1 MAYLE
6 KLSSSFSKLTLP
18 LQPSLKVLRKLM
30 SQAILQNIYVYP
42 IKSSAGIELSNSW
55 VEELGLAC
63 DRRFVVATDKGEF
76 ITARTQ
82 PSLCLIQAN
91 LTTKG
96 IVITAPDMPALVIE
110 YQQLSQ
116 NYIAVTVWQ
125 DIINAQQCNNNINQW
140 FTRYLKQPCQLLFFG
155 ADSQRFV
162 KNKNSQVGFADG
174 YPLLLISQASL
185 DNLNNRY
192 KPETKNISMAQ
203 FRPNIVVNN
212 CEAFAEDTWQH
223 IRIGEVEFEITK
235 PCTRCV
241 FTTVNPET
249 GEKNPQQE
257 PLKTLKDF
265 RQLANGDIL
274 FGQNVVALNQGQIKQ
289 GDQVE
294 IIKRQ
299 TAPIFSFSNKSSVN
313 TPASDI
319 KSPLEK
325 DIVLSTKTSK
335 PVLTFSSFNKT
346 ITGNNTQ
353 TLLEQGEDAGL
364 ILPYS
369 CRAGMCG
376 SCKVML
382 EQGDV
387 EQTCQDGLSDQEQQ
401 QGYILS
407 CCCIPLTD
415 VVISHPARQRRQ
427 INED

>member
-1 MAYLE
+1 
-6 KLSSSFSKLTLP
+6 
-18 LQPSLKVLRKLM
+18 M
-30 SQAILQNIYVYP
+30 SQAILQNIHIYP

-63 DRRFVVATDKGEF
+63 DRRFVVATDQGEF

-82 PSLCLIQAN
+82 PSLCLIQAS
-91 LTTKG
+91 LMATG
-96 IVITAPDMPALVIE
+96 IIITAPDMPALTIE

-116 NYIAVTVWQ
+116 NYTTVNVWN
-125 DIINAQQCNNNINQW
+125 DTIKAQQCKASINQW
-140 FTRYLKQPCQLLFFG
+140 FTRYLKQSCQLLFFG
-155 ADSQRFV
+155 VDSKRYV

-185 DNLNNRY
+185 DSLNSRY
-192 KPETKNISMAQ
+192 KPANHHISMAQ

-212 CEAFAEDTWQH
+212 CDAFAEDTWQH

-249 GEKNPQQE
+249 GEKNPQLE
-257 PLKTLKDF
+257 PLKTLKGF

-274 FGQNVVALNQGQIKQ
+274 FGQNLVALNQGQIKQ

-299 TAPIFSFSNKSSVN
+299 SAPTFTISNRSSVN
-313 TPASDI
+313 T
-319 KSPLEK
+319 KSNAPKSSVEK
-325 DIVLSTKTSK
+325 ETVLSTKTTK

-346 ITGNNTQ
+346 ITGNNIK

-387 EQTCQDGLSDQEQQ
+387 DQICQDGLSDQEQQ

-407 CCCIPLTD
+407 CCCTPLTD
-415 VVISHPARQRRQ
+415 VVISHPARQRRH